1 MIHQSLKEKQRQER
15 EELILQATQEL
26 LLERGY
32 YDTSM
37 GEIAQR
43 VGVAK
48 GTLYQH
54 FESKEALMIVLFK
67 REFHDLQ
74 VAIER
79 IAEMQVGAQE
89 KMSLMI
95 DTLCYHLAEKHPLF
109 FIIRNAADLDAEIH
123 QEVKEYFNAMR
134 AQISVILEEGKVEG
148 IFNAAL
154 PTEVMLEALFGII
167 VSRLFKNFH
176 QGLQVKYEDL
186 VGHLKCMYF
195 HGITAPAPAPAG

>member
-1 MIHQSLKEKQRQER
+1 M
-15 EELILQATQEL
+15 ILQATQDL

-74 VAIER
+74 VAIEQ
-79 IAEMQVGAQE
+79 IAHMQVGAQE
-89 KMSLMI
+89 KMTLMI
-95 DTLCYHLAEKHPLF
+95 DTLCYHIAEKHPLF
-109 FIIRNAADLDAEIH
+109 FILRNASDLQAEIH
-123 QEVKEYFNAMR
+123 YEIKETFNGMR
-134 AQISVILEEGKVEG
+134 EQIALMLDEGKAEG
-148 IFNAAL
+148 IFNACL

-176 QGLQVKYEDL
+176 EGLQVQYGDL
-186 VGHLKCMYF
+186 VGHLRCIYF
-195 HGITAPAPAPAG
+195 HGISAPTTTDESKLCP

>member
-32 YDTSM
+32 YETSM

-54 FESKEALMIVLFK
+54 FESKEALMIALFK
-67 REFHDLQ
+67 REFHDLH
-74 VAIER
+74 VAIEN
-79 IAEMQVGAQE
+79 IASMQVGAQE
-89 KMSLMI
+89 KITLMI
-95 DTLCYHLAEKHPLF
+95 DTLCYHLAEKHPVF
-109 FIIRNAADLDAEIH
+109 FIIRNASDLEAEIH
-123 QEVKEYFNAMR
+123 EEIKEYFNGMR
-134 AQISVILEEGKVEG
+134 ARISVILDGGKAEG
-148 IFNAAL
+148 IFNASL
-154 PTEVMLEALFGII
+154 PTEVMVEALFGII

-176 QGLQVKYEDL
+176 QRQQVTYEDL
-186 VGHLKCMYF
+186 VGHLKCIYF
-195 HGITAPAPAPAG
+195 HGITAPTPAPAG

>member
-1 MIHQSLKEKQRQER
+1 MIHQSLKERQRQER

-32 YDTSM
+32 YETSM

-54 FESKEALMIVLFK
+54 FESKEALMIALFK
-67 REFHDLQ
+67 REFHDLHI
-74 VAIER
+74 AIER
-79 IAEMQVGAQE
+79 ISGMQAGAQE
-89 KMSLMI
+89 KMSLTI
-95 DTLCYHLAEKHPLF
+95 DTLCYHLAEKYPLF
-109 FIIRNAADLDAEIH
+109 FIIRNATDLDAEIH

-134 AQISVILEEGKVEG
+134 VQIGLMLEEGKAEG
-148 IFNAAL
+148 IFNATL
-154 PTEVMLEALFGII
+154 PTEVMAETLFGII

-176 QGLQVKYEDL
+176 QGQHVRYEDL
-186 VGHLKCMYF
+186 VSHLKCIYL
-195 HGITAPAPAPAG
+195 HGITAPPPAHAG